1 MTFFKRLLIAS
12 AAFFVAGSAHA
23 QTFSDAFAG
32 FGSNDGEPIEIEAS
46 ELQVEDGNNTATFV
60 GDVVVTQGE
69 TSLKTERLKVFYV
82 GSGAQSQSQAQSE
95 GQSEGQSQE
104 GAVQQRISKL
114 EAAGGVF
121 ISSKDQTARG
131 DAASFDMN
139 TEFMVMTGKE
149 VVLSQGPNVVVG
161 NRLTVNLKTGQ
172 ANLTAGGNAGGEGN
186 GGRVK
191 VRIQPNSVNNGNSN
205 NGN

>member
-1 MTFFKRLLIAS
+1 MTFFKRLMVAS
-12 AAFFVAGSAHA
+12 AAALLFAGAAQA

-32 FGSNDGEPIEIEAS
+32 FGSNDGEPIDIEAS
-46 ELQVEDGNNTATFV
+46 ELRVEDNNSTATFV

-69 TSLKTERLKVFYV
+69 TSLKTQRLKVFYI
-82 GSGAQSQSQAQSE
+82 GSGAEQSKDS
-95 GQSEGQSQE
+95 
-104 GAVQQRISKL
+104 AVQQRISRL

-139 TEFMVMTGKE
+139 REIMVMTGKE

-161 NRLTVNLKTGQ
+161 NKLTVNLKTGQ
-172 ANLTAGGNAGGEGN
+172 ANLSAGGGKVSGQGGGS
-186 GGRVK
+186 GRVK
-191 VRIQPNSVNNGNSN
+191 VRIQPNSVQDGN
-205 NGN
+205 